1 MPVSAQE
8 RRDAAEILSPDTY
21 VHGMPHSAFGRLR
34 ERAAVVWLD
43 GSAELGTGFTAV
55 LRHAEVRQVLRS
67 PQLFSSHLGGT
78 QIRDPGTREDLAAVR
93 RMMLNMDPPDHSR
106 LRSLLTRAFT
116 PRAVAALGE
125 RIRSRARALVDAV
138 AERGECDFATE
149 VAADLPVATLAEIL
163 GVPAADRGLLY
174 DWSNRVIGYQ
184 DQEYASCHTVDP
196 RGVSEAARRALAL
209 RPQPDAAGRMPD
221 PRSRH
226 GMPDLYAYA
235 RELGESQRARTSG
248 GESGDIM
255 GILMRQVDTEGG
267 RVSIEEFEQLF
278 WLLSVAGNETLRNG
292 LPGGLLALISHPDQY
307 RRLRED
313 RSLLPGAVEEML
325 RWWTPVLHIR
335 RTATADTELGG
346 VRIRAGEKVVVY
358 FCSANRDER
367 VFTEP
372 DSFDIGRVPGD
383 HLSFGHGPHFCLG
396 AQLARAQM
404 REMFAAVLDRLGE
417 VELAGEPRRLR
428 SNFQNGVKHL
438 PVRWRPI
445 GG

>member
-1 MPVSAQE
+1 MTAPPLDE
-8 RRDAAEILSPDTY
+8 RQRADAARILSPDTY
-21 VHGMPHSAFGRLR
+21 AHGMPHAAFRRLR
-34 ERAAVVWLD
+34 ARAAVVRFEEQ
-43 GSAELGTGFTAV
+43 GVVAV

-67 PQLFSSHLGGT
+67 PRLFSSHLGGT
-78 QIRDPGTREDLAAVR
+78 QIIDPATPEDLAAVR

-106 LRSLLTRAFT
+106 LRSLLARAFT
-116 PRAVAALGE
+116 PRAVDALGT
-125 RIRSRARALVDAV
+125 RVRSRARALVDAV

-163 GVPAADRGLLY
+163 GVPATDRGLLY
-174 DWSNRVIGYQ
+174 DWSNRVVGYQ
-184 DQEYASCHTVDP
+184 DQEYAACHTVDP
-196 RGVSEAARRALAL
+196 RTTSEAARHALEL
-209 RPQPDAAGRMPD
+209 RPQPDAGGRMPD

-235 RELGESQRARTSG
+235 HRLGELKREG
-248 GESGDIM
+248 PPDDIM
-255 GILMRQVDTEGG
+255 GVLMRQVDTDGG
-267 RVSIEEFEQLF
+267 RVSVEEFEQLF
-278 WLLSVAGNETLRNG
+278 WLLTVAGNETLRNG

-346 VRIRAGEKVVVY
+346 VPIRAGEKVVVY
-358 FCSANRDER
+358 FGSANRDER
-367 VFTEP
+367 VFNEP
-372 DSFDIGRVPGD
+372 DTFDVGRAPVD
-383 HLSFGHGPHFCLG
+383 HLAFGHGPHFCLG
-396 AQLARAQM
+396 AQLARLQM

-428 SNFQNGVKHL
+428 SDFQNGVKHL
-438 PVRWRPI
+438 PIRWRPV
-445 GG
+445 GR